1 MRIGR
6 HFETD
11 IIGRYQMKLA
21 MIVACGTIFLSG
33 QALAQSEDFS
43 RAQLF
48 NLEIRAPRV
57 IEDGANLSL
66 PLPFSFPGG
75 ARADSLFGVDV
86 SHHNFDRCH
95 CQVDWSKAAGQK
107 VVFAYV
113 KATQGDGFVDSSF
126 RNNWAGLKGLAV
138 HRGAYHFLT
147 ADKDPTAQAA
157 HFVDVVRQ
165 AGGLKPGDMPPS
177 LDIEW
182 DIRFSGGKMVLDA
195 NGKPA
200 DAWSNVPAATI
211 LANMKTWL
219 AYVEKELGRVPVI
232 YTSRAWWD
240 GRLGDRTLIGQF
252 SRHKMWIADY
262 SASGRGTEKPA
273 DFSTHPSALWQ
284 FTDSGVVREFTKDDA
299 DDFGADVSIFKGPMA
314 EFTAA
319 FDLK

>member
-1 MRIGR
+1 M
-6 HFETD
+6 TCK
-11 IIGRYQMKLA
+11 YQMKSKTL
-21 MIVACGTIFLSG
+21 IACCAIFASG
-33 QALAQSEDFS
+33 QALAQSEDLS
-43 RAQLF
+43 RSQLF
-48 NLEIRAPRV
+48 NLEIKAPRV
-57 IEDGANLSL
+57 IEDGTNLAL

-86 SHHNFDRCH
+86 SHHNFDSCR
-95 CQVDWSKAAGQK
+95 CQVDWSRAAGQK
-107 VVFAYV
+107 VVFAYI
-113 KATQGDGFVDSSF
+113 KATQGDGFVDSGF
-126 RNNWAGLKGLAV
+126 RDNWLGLSGQAV

-157 HFVDVVRQ
+157 HFVGIVRK

-182 DIRFSGGKMVLDA
+182 DIRFSGGKIILDA
-195 NGKPA
+195 KGKPA
-200 DAWSNVPAATI
+200 DAWSSVPAETI
-211 LANMKTWL
+211 VANMKTWL

-240 GRLGDRTLIGQF
+240 GRVGSRTLISQF

-262 SASGRGTEKPA
+262 STSGRGTEKPA
-273 DFSTHPSALWQ
+273 DFDTHPSALWQ
-284 FTDSGVVREFTKDDA
+284 FTDSGVIREFTKGNA
-299 DDFGADVSIFKGPMA
+299 DDFGADVSIFKGSMP